1 MRSDRM
7 ARQSDRRV
15 LSRAGEHENGAVV
28 CELVGHPAFSGQGQC
43 AGGGRDKDR
52 LVIGADRK
60 VAAVVDGIEMAHD
73 QIRKRLSVRRQG
85 HPVKRAAFQ
94 RGDLKRVV
102 KARDAGGRGALGR
115 DAGGGDG
122 GPAVEIHP
130 AALGR

>member
-15 LSRAGEHENGAVV
+15 LSRVGEHQNSAAV
-28 CELVGHPAFSGQGQC
+28 CDLVRHPAVSGQGQC
-43 AGGGRDKDR
+43 AGGGRDKDC
-52 LVIGADRK
+52 LANGADRK
-60 VAAVVDGIEMAHD
+60 VAAAVDGIEIALD
-73 QIRKRLSVRRQG
+73 QIRQRLPVRPQG

-102 KARDAGGRGALGR
+102 KARDAGGRGAVGR